1 MGFGDF
7 LTQTFP
13 GVRVTS
19 SKRDPNSRL
28 GRANPKSYHNVGM
41 AWDVAP
47 VEGMTFDQFRDR
59 IGQDYDV
66 KEAIDE
72 VKNPSRNATGP
83 HWHVAV
89 GDRKER
95 QPVANGLAGLM
106 QQPMASQV
114 EQPGVMTPGLSALLG
129 QQLQQGVMPG
139 DTPNFPQAIEGLPG
153 LEGGQRGGNGNR
165 LLGAIGDAMQVF
177 GGGQATYA
185 PMMENRRQEEG
196 KVRQAI
202 LQRQQAAEQAKA
214 ARVQA
219 LQDQIF
225 LKDYDRNNPGMTN
238 TARMAQEA
246 GLTPGTPQ
254 FQQFVTTVA
263 QRPIMIGGE
272 AYSYGQ
278 PQQPSG
284 PPQQAAEYL
293 RANPS
298 LAADFDAKYGPG
310 TAASILG
317 GR

>member
-114 EQPGVMTPGLSALLG
+114 EQPGVMTPGLAALLE

-139 DTPNFPQAIEGLPG
+139 DTPGFPQAIEGLPG
-153 LEGGQRGGNGNR
+153 LEGGPRGGGGNR

-185 PMMENRRQEEG
+185 PMMENRRQEEMAAQ
-196 KVRQAI
+196 QAMA
-202 LQRQQAAEQAKA
+202 QRQQQAEAAKA
-214 ARVQA
+214 ARVQQ
-219 LQDQIF
+219 LQDW
-225 LKDYDRNNPGMTN
+225 M
-238 TARMAQEA
+238 
-246 GLTPGTPQ
+246 
-254 FQQFVTTVA
+254 FQQGWKQANPDPTSMERDLQAWNDMSPQQRA
-263 QRPIMIGGE
+263 QYAEMQDVRSPIAVSGPTGTYRVGRMV
-272 AYSYGQ
+272 GQ
-278 PQQPSG
+278 PQQGGGLRSEAE
-284 PPQQAAEYL
+284 QAI
-293 RANPS
+293 ANGADP
-298 LAADFDAKYGPG
+298 AAVWARYREM
-310 TAASILG
+310 G
-317 GR
+317 GE